1 MKKLTI
7 FFMLIALACAPAS
20 AQGILQRLGQR
31 AKNAAEQN
39 VSNKVEKGVNDI
51 LNGNVGNNQKNKQN
65 QQQQQ
70 QAPAQQTQAQPQQT
84 APADAWDCAECGHKG
99 NTGKFCEECGAK
111 KPDDGAPAAE
121 MKSTTRIKWNNYD
134 FVAGDEIIFEDTME
148 GEQLGEFPSKW
159 DLFEG
164 EAQITEINGEKCI
177 CIAQFGA
184 ITPLFKDGKPYLTEE
199 CTIEYDVFLRQ
210 EKTWNAQFEGK
221 NHGWADW
228 QTFTTY
234 LPDSKQIRD
243 DQSGFRMSYHIVNRD
258 GDGPMFNTDLS
269 YYWKTASGDNRDGM
283 YKLKDLETEAWHH
296 VAISFNKRAF
306 KVYFDEQRVANI
318 PNAAA
323 PQYVWFS
330 VSNEDPYTYFI
341 KNVRIAK
348 GAVPLYDRLSAD
360 GKIVTYAITFDVGKA
375 TIKPE
380 SAGEINRIT
389 KLMQDDPSLKFEV
402 QGHCDNT
409 GSDAVNDPLS
419 QKRAEAIVA
428 ALVANGIAADRLT
441 AVGKGSHDPV
451 ADNSTDEGRAKNRRV
466 EFIKK

>member
-1 MKKLTI
+1 MKKIAI

-20 AQGILQRLGQR
+20 AQGFLQRLGQR

-39 VSNKVEKGVNDI
+39 IGNKVEKGVNDI
-51 LNGNVGNNQKNKQN
+51 LNGNVGKGNKQ
-65 QQQQQ
+65 
-70 QAPAQQTQAQPQQT
+70 QQT
-84 APADAWDCAECGHKG
+84 APADSWDCPECGRKG
-99 NTGKFCEECGAK
+99 NTGKFCEECGTK
-111 KPDDGAPAAE
+111 KPEPPGQAGGVASDGTVMPGSDRASQAQKP
-121 MKSTTRIKWNNYD
+121 STQVKWNNYD

-148 GEQLGEFPSKW
+148 GEQLGEFPSRW
-159 DLFEG
+159 DLFYG

-177 CIAQFGA
+177 CIAQSGA

-210 EKTWNAQFEGK
+210 EKTWNAQFGGQD
-221 NHGWADW
+221 HGWAEW
-228 QTFTTY
+228 QTLTTY
-234 LPDSKQIRD
+234 LPDGGQIRD
-243 DQSGFRMSYHIVNRD
+243 DKSGFRMSYHIVNRD
-258 GDGPMFNTDLS
+258 GDGPRFNTELS
-269 YYWKTASGDNRDGM
+269 YYWRTASGDGRDGM

-318 PNAAA
+318 PNASA
-323 PQYVWFS
+323 PQFVWFTA
-330 VSNEDPYTYFI
+330 SNEDPYTYFI

-348 GAVPLYDRLSAD
+348 GAVPLYDRLSTD

-380 SAGEINRIT
+380 STGEINRIT

-428 ALVANGIAADRLT
+428 ALIANGISADRLS
-441 AVGKGSHDPV
+441 AVGKGSHEPI
-451 ADNSTDEGRAKNRRV
+451 ADNTTDEGRAKNRRV
-466 EFIKK
+466 EFVKK